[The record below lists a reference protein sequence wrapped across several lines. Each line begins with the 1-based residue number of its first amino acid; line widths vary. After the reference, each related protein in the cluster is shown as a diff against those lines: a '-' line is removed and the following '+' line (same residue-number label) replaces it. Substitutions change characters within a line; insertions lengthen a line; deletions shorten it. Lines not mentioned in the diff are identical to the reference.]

1 MPSLT
6 EKITIASPLE
16 TVWPLLSDP
25 ETVASCIPGATL
37 SEDREDDLWK
47 GSISVKFGPTV
58 AVFRGEA
65 ELTYDD
71 DAHTCKIEGRGID
84 QRGASR
90 ALANGLMTAAAAGET
105 TELTVD
111 GDYSVSGPLETFANA
126 GGVHVARALLAEF
139 ATNMAKLTGE
149 GLAANTPQAEPSTTA
164 TPDRPYE
171 PIGEPASALGSASGS
186 PHAQKPAAKELN
198 AFALLWAA
206 LKSWIGSLFGK
217 GK

>member
-1 MPSLT
+1 MPTLT
-6 EKITIASPLE
+6 EKITIPSPLDE
-16 TVWPLLSDP
+16 VWPFLSDP

-37 SEDREDDLWK
+37 LPDREDDLWK

-65 ELTYDD
+65 ELTYNH
-71 DAHTCKIEGRGID
+71 DAHTCTIEGRGID

-90 ALANGLMTAAAAGET
+90 ALANGVVTAAAAGDA

-111 GDYSVSGPLETFANA
+111 GEYSVSGPLETFANA

-139 ATNMAKLTGE
+139 AANMSKLTGE
-149 GLAANTPQAEPSTTA
+149 PVSSVV
-164 TPDRPYE
+164 DKPYE
-171 PIGEPASALGSASGS
+171 PIGEPASAVGASTR
-186 PHAQKPAAKELN
+186 KPVTAAKELN

-206 LKSWIGSLFGK
+206 FKSWAGSLFGK
-217 GK
+217 GNK